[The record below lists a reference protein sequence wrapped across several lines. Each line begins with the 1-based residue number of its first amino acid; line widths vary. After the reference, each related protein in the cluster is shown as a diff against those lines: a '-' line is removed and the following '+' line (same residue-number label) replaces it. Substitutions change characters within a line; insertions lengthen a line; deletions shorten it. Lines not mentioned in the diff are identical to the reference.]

1 MEILKDILSESNDY
15 YINAKKQIQKR
26 LKILPIGSIKR
37 RKISGK
43 EYYYLQYRSGKKV
56 IQKYLGRKKPEAII
70 DKINERKSLKKE
82 LKKVNE
88 SLKVIKRSR
97 GRKR

>member
-1 MEILKDILSESNDY
+1 MEILKNILFESNEY
-15 YINAKKQIQKR
+15 YINAKKKIQKR
-26 LKILPIGSIKR
+26 LQILPKGSIKR
-37 RKISGK
+37 RTISGK
-43 EYYYLQYRSGKKV
+43 VYYYLQYRSGKKI
-56 IQKYLGRKKPEAII
+56 IQKYIGRKKPDTII

-88 SLKVIKRSR
+88 SLKVIERSQ